1 MFLKCH
7 INKMRTNDEKENEKM
22 NKFLCLFLSA
32 VYVVVSVPN
41 FTIQSETMY
50 FGSGYNGSVYEGSS
64 TEYISY
70 STKSENEY
78 AIKGGLP
85 RYYDRGTNDNTCAN
99 VAGAIALG
107 YYDKTYDEL
116 IPNFKAARVIK
127 DKVIY
132 SAPTEAVQAVIDKL
146 YVSMETNGTSA
157 GGTTISGFK
166 NGLKSYVNDQGRSIT
181 YSSVG
186 QNNKINRQAY
196 IDSIEAERP
205 VVLFMSG
212 YSLLPVADFSD
223 TSTRDK
229 LEIKH
234 YTGNHMLVACGLKE
248 VKYYNSNGSL
258 NQTLTLF
265 IVSTGYS
272 LDSIC
277 YLDVRGGSLID
288 SYSINIY

>member
-1 MFLKCH
+1 
-7 INKMRTNDEKENEKM
+7 M
-22 NKFLCLFLSA
+22 NKIICLLLSA
-32 VYVVVSVPN
+32 ICITVSVPKVTN
-41 FTIQSETMY
+41 QSEPMY
-50 FGSGYNGSVYEGSS
+50 FSSGYNGSVYEGSS

-70 STKSENEY
+70 ATKTENEY

-85 RYYDRGTNDNTCAN
+85 RYYNEGIKANTCAN

-132 SAPTEAVQAVIDKL
+132 SAQTEAVQAVIDKL
-146 YVSMETNGTSA
+146 YVSMDTNSTSA
-157 GGTTISGFK
+157 GGTTIAGFK
-166 NGLKSYVNDQGRSIT
+166 NGLKSYVNGQGRSIS

-186 QNNKINRQAY
+186 QKDKINRQEY
-196 IDSIEAERP
+196 IDSVKSEQPIA
-205 VVLFMSG
+205 LFMSG
-212 YSLLPVADFSD
+212 YSLIPMTDFSE
-223 TSTRDK
+223 TPTKDK

-234 YTGNHMLVACGLKE
+234 YSGNHVLIACGLKE

-258 NQTLTLF
+258 SQTLTLF
-265 IVSTGYS
+265 MVATGYK
-272 LDSIC
+272 LDPIY

-288 SYSINIY
+288 SYSIDIH